1 MILYP
6 IQQIL
11 YQKLYSY
18 SILSPHDGHAGDW
31 TSFSSNDCFSY
42 MDGLITGASIEIY
55 PKRSVFSMADNRGAT
70 NLKMFCNN
78 NEILSAT
85 NNDKR

>member
-1 MILYP
+1 MN
-6 IQQIL
+6 
-11 YQKLYSY
+11 
-18 SILSPHDGHAGDW
+18 PHDGHAGDW
-31 TSFSSNDCFSY
+31 TSISRTGCRGDF

-70 NLKMFCNN
+70 NLKMICSN
-78 NEILSAT
+78 NEVLSAT